1 MAQTKSGFEYT
12 LNEEMLNDW
21 DVVTILDSL
30 SKGKASM
37 VDINTLFSTLIG
49 DEGFKN
55 LKAHVK
61 EKNNGVADVQ
71 GMMEEL
77 KDIMSGSKVKN

>member
-1 MAQTKSGFEYT
+1 MAKTKSGFEYS

-49 DEGFKN
+49 DEGF
-55 LKAHVK
+55 
-61 EKNNGVADVQ
+61 
-71 GMMEEL
+71 
-77 KDIMSGSKVKN
+77 

>member
-1 MAQTKSGFEYT
+1 MAKTKSGFEYS

-30 SKGKASM
+30 SKRKASM

-49 DEGFKN
+49 DGGFRN
-55 LKAHVK
+55 LKEHVK
-61 EKNNGVADVQ
+61 KNHNGVADVNA
-71 GMMEEL
+71 MMEEL
-77 KDIMSGSKVKN
+77 KDIMANSKVKN

>member
-30 SKGKASM
+30 SKRKASM
-37 VDINTLFSTLIG
+37 ADINTLFSTLIG
-49 DEGFKN
+49 DEGFRN

-61 EKNNGVADVQ
+61 EKNNGVANVQ
-71 GMMEEL
+71 DMMEEL
-77 KDIMSGSKVKN
+77 KDIMANSKVKN